1 MKGRIQIE
9 TISSIVLK
17 DNPLGDPRRREIPV
31 YLPPSYGAARGRRY
45 PVLYYLPGFTGTARG
60 AVNVSPWKE
69 NVIERFDRLI
79 VEGKAHEAIVVVV
92 DGFTAYG
99 GSQYLNST
107 ATGRYADFAVYEVV
121 GYIDDKHATV
131 RHPEGRAILG
141 KSSGGFGALTLA
153 MRHPEVFGHCVS
165 HSGDMGFEAVYGP
178 DMYKL
183 ATALGR
189 YGGSLKRFCDEFLKS
204 RTKEGFDHAAI
215 NVLAMSACY
224 SPNAKSAL
232 GFDLPCDPRTGEPI
246 PAVWKRWQAHDPVHA
261 AATHAGALRRLKTLW
276 FDAGTKDEFNLHLG
290 ARRFSDAL
298 KALKIR
304 HTHEEHGFGHF
315 DMNERLDKSLPL
327 LAARCRRVG

>member
-1 MKGRIQIE
+1 MKGRVQIE

-31 YLPPSYGAARGRRY
+31 YLPPSYGTARGRRY
-45 PVLYYLPGFTGTARG
+45 PVLYYLPGFTGTSRG
-60 AVNVSPWKE
+60 ALNYNPWKE
-69 NVIERFDRLI
+69 NLLERFDRLI
-79 VEGKAHEAIVVVV
+79 DEGRSPEAILVVV

-107 ATGRYADFAVYEVV
+107 ATGRYEDFVVYEVI

-131 RHPEGRAILG
+131 RHSEGRAILG

-165 HSGDMGFEAVYGP
+165 HSGDMGFDAGYGR
-178 DMYKL
+178 DALKF

-189 YGGSLKRFCDEFLKS
+189 FGGSPKRFVDEFLKS
-204 RTKEGFDHAAI
+204 KTKDGFDHDAI
-215 NVLAMSACY
+215 NLMAMSACY
-224 SPNAKSAL
+224 SPNETSSL
-232 GFDLPCDPRTGEPI
+232 GFDLPCDPRTGEMI
-246 PAVWKRWQAHDPVHA
+246 PAVWKRWLALDPINA
-261 AATHAGALRRLKTLW
+261 AAKHAGALRRLKTLW
-276 FDAGTKDEFNLHLG
+276 FDAGTRDEYFLHLG
-290 ARRFSDAL
+290 ARRFSGAL

-304 HTHEEHGFGHF
+304 HTHEEHAFGHF

-327 LAARCRRVG
+327 LASRARRVG